1 MAEADQLTLNP
12 SVAPAGVLTGHPQHE
27 GPDRRCGGWSAWS
40 SARVGPAAGDELG
53 VPAQQRSGRHQPQL
67 AQRGRQ
73 QPAQRAEYR
82 AVEPRE
88 RWPVVRAAQH
98 GDLMTQHQDLDVLCR
113 VGAGEQRQPAQHA
126 SKHQVDES
134 EGHSGRSCW
143 LPMDGG
149 P

>member
-1 MAEADQLTLNP
+1 MAEADQLALDS
-12 SVAPAGVLTGHPQHE
+12 SVAPAGILAGHPQHE
-27 GPDRRCGGWSAWS
+27 GPDRRRGGWPAWS
-40 SARVGPAAGDELG
+40 SAQVGPAAGDELG

-113 VGAGEQRQPAQHA
+113 VGAGE
-126 SKHQVDES
+126 
-134 EGHSGRSCW
+134 
-143 LPMDGG
+143 
-149 P
+149 